1 MNIVGICFGIILCVL
16 SIFIL
21 YKRIFLIIFGKSAK
35 GTIIGYGNCIK
46 GNRGFDSYNYK
57 VEYEYNNKNII
68 ANSIENVQVARND
81 IPGNIKNNS
90 VEIYFSEKNLEL
102 CTIKDIKTTTKL
114 GLFIFLIG
122 IIIIA
127 IFSVI

>member
-1 MNIVGICFGIILCVL
+1 MA
-16 SIFIL
+16 
-21 YKRIFLIIFGKSAK
+21 KSAK

-57 VEYEYNNKNII
+57 VEYEYNNKKII

-90 VEIYFSEKNLEL
+90 VEIYFSEK
-102 CTIKDIKTTTKL
+102 I
-114 GLFIFLIG
+114 
-122 IIIIA
+122 
-127 IFSVI
+127 

>member
-1 MNIVGICFGIILCVL
+1 MEIVLKEIEV
-16 SIFIL
+16 
-21 YKRIFLIIFGKSAK
+21 
-35 GTIIGYGNCIK
+35 
-46 GNRGFDSYNYK
+46 NYK
-57 VEYEYNNKNII
+57 VEYEYNNKKVI

-90 VEIYFSEKNLEL
+90 VEIYFNEKNLEL

-114 GLFIFLIG
+114 GLFILLIS